1 MCRILL
7 SFLIVFAVSLSAYGQ
22 SISRGPYLQVLSPES
37 IQICWRTDIPAN
49 SRIIYGTT
57 LNAQEQEVI
66 DLNSKTDHFITIPN
80 LEPGTTY
87 YYSIGTTD
95 SLLAASSQALRFTTS
110 PSAANTDKFSF
121 WAIGDFGKA
130 SQGQIDVMNSFIQY
144 DQEAQTDFMLMLG
157 DNAYQDGTQA
167 EFQSKLFDVYDSILT
182 YIPIYSTPGNHD
194 YNSVNRLAPP
204 AEHVG
209 PYYDI
214 FKSPILGEAGGT
226 PSNTKLY
233 YSFDYG
239 NAHFISLNSEIQA
252 WTLDDNSPMY
262 QWLEADL
269 QANTKEWVICFFH
282 QPPYSK
288 GSHDSD
294 DFWELLMSAMRQ
306 NALPILEQYGVDL
319 VLNGHSHVYERSKLI
334 KGHYG
339 FSFSFNNN
347 THAINSGNGNFEQ
360 GEHYIKYQ
368 NSGNEGT
375 VYVVC
380 GNSGSKEDDPDLDHP
395 VMVSSYGGSNAYG
408 SLIVEIEG
416 NRLDGKYLKSDGT
429 LFDHF
434 TIIKPDLEDPLLHE
448 KPNGLYASTV
458 SLYPNPFENTFNLR
472 FHLDKARQVELRI
485 FDTGGKEVF
494 RDSFKGKKHENIY
507 TGNLASLQTGNY
519 LVSLHVGNQVQT
531 KHLTKK

>member
-1 MCRILL
+1 MIQYL
-7 SFLIVFAVSLSAYGQ
+7 SIFLFLFSTAVSYSQ
-22 SISRGPYLQVLSPES
+22 IINRGPYLQVLSPES
-37 IQICWRTDIPAN
+37 IQICWRTDVPTT
-49 SRIIYGTT
+49 SRIAFGTE
-57 LNAQEQEVI
+57 LSAQEQVVI
-66 DLNSKTDHFITIPN
+66 DLNAKTDHFITIPN
-80 LEPGTTY
+80 LESGTTY

-95 SLLAASSQALRFTTS
+95 SLLAGGNQAFRFTTS
-110 PSAANTDKFSF
+110 PVQGNSEKFSF

-130 SQGQIDVMNSFIQY
+130 SQGQIDVMNSFLAF
-144 DQEAQTDFMLMLG
+144 DDSAQTDFMLMLG
-157 DNAYQDGTQA
+157 DNAYQDGTQS

-194 YNSVNRLAPP
+194 YNSVNRFAPP
-204 AEHVG
+204 TQHVG

-214 FKSPILGEAGGT
+214 FKSPILGESGGV

-239 NAHFISLNSEIQA
+239 NAHFISLNSEIQS
-252 WTLDDNSPMY
+252 WTLDNNSPMY

-319 VLNGHSHVYERSKLI
+319 ILSGHSHVYERSKLI

-339 FSFSFNNN
+339 FSSSFNNT
-347 THAINSGNGNFEQ
+347 THAINSGNGNYEQ
-360 GEHYIKYQ
+360 GEHYVKFQ

-380 GNSGSKEDDPDLDHP
+380 GNSGSKEDNPDLDHP
-395 VMVSSYGGSNAYG
+395 AMVSSYGGSNAYG
-408 SLIVEIEG
+408 SLLVEIEG

-429 LFDHF
+429 VFDHF
-434 TIIKPDLEDPLLHE
+434 TIMKPDIDEPLLNG
-448 KPNGLYASTV
+448 KPNVVYASAV

-472 FHLDKARQVELRI
+472 FHLDRARNVEVRI
-485 FDTGGKEVF
+485 FEIGGREVF
-494 RDSFKGKKHENIY
+494 RDTFKGKKHENIY
-507 TGNLASLQTGNY
+507 TGNLSSLSAGTY
-519 LVSLHVGNQVQT
+519 LVSLHVGKQVQT
-531 KHLTKK
+531 LHVTKN